1 LHAAKASGYFVF
13 NTKKLIGGREMM
25 NGDMSSWQWGF
36 GYGHW
41 IFGVLIWGA
50 VILLIAVAIK
60 YLIKK

>member
-1 LHAAKASGYFVF
+1 
-13 NTKKLIGGREMM
+13 MM
-25 NGDMSSWQWGF
+25 NGDMGTWQWGF

>member
-1 LHAAKASGYFVF
+1 LHAAKTTGYVVF
-13 NTKKLIGGREMM
+13 NTKKLTGVFEMM
-25 NGDMSSWQWGF
+25 NGDMGSWQWGF

-60 YLIKK
+60 YFIKK